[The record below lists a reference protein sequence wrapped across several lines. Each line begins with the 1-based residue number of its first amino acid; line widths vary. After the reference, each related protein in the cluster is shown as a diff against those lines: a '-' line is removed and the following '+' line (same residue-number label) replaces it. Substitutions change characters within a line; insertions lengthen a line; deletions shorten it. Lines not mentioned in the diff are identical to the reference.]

1 MELLRVEGLS
11 KSFGGLKVL
20 REISFTIEAGEK
32 VGIIGPNGAGKTTL
46 VNLLS
51 GVLPSSAGQIYVRGQ
66 RATKAAP
73 HQCCRLGIS
82 RSFQLN
88 TLFFEIP
95 LLDNVLLA
103 CKGTQLSWFRMLRPI
118 SQKPFLAKA
127 QELLEIVGLWEKRQV
142 PPKALSY
149 GEQRLVEIALALAS
163 ESSLL
168 LLDEPSAGLS
178 VAEVDQL
185 LNLLRNLSEDVTLL
199 FCAHDM
205 GLVFALASRVIV
217 LHYGQL
223 IAEGTPE
230 EIRADSKVRE
240 IYLGGSE

>member
-1 MELLRVEGLS
+1 MEMLRVEGLS
-11 KSFGGLKVL
+11 KRFGGLKVL
-20 REISFTIEAGEK
+20 REISFTIESGEK
-32 VGIIGPNGAGKTTL
+32 MAIIGPNGAGKTTF
-46 VNLLS
+46 VNILS
-51 GVLPSSAGQIYVRGQ
+51 GVLPVSDGQIYFRGQ
-66 RATKAAP
+66 RTTKAASY
-73 HQCCRLGIS
+73 QCCRLGIS

-88 TLFFEIP
+88 TLFFDIP

-103 CKGTQLSWFRMLRPI
+103 CKGNQLSWFRMLRPI
-118 SQKPFLAKA
+118 NQKPFLAKA
-127 QELLEIVGLWEKRQV
+127 QELLEMVGLWEKRQL
-142 PPKALSY
+142 PPKALSN

-163 ESSLL
+163 GPSLL

-178 VAEVDQL
+178 ATEVDQL
-185 LNLLRNLSEDVTLL
+185 LNLLRNLSEDITLL
-199 FCAHDM
+199 FSAHDM

-230 EIRADSKVRE
+230 EIRADSRVRE